1 MPMSELFA
9 SLGSNPYF
17 SAGFGLVGV
26 GAVLAGVRKGGIQ
39 ALVALRRYA
48 LITLEVPSKDKSYHW
63 VLQWITAQAN
73 RAQHISVETTF
84 KQHDTGRITTT
95 YDFVPSPGTHF
106 FYYKRNWIRVERTRE
121 KMVDLT
127 TGAPWETVTLTAL
140 GRDKKIFNDLL
151 NEAKTMALARTEG
164 KTLMYIPMGAEW
176 RQFGFPRRKRPLDSV
191 ILDEGLSEKIL
202 NDVKDFN
209 TNSKWYTD
217 RGIPYRRG
225 YLLYGPPG
233 CGKSSFIQ
241 ALAGELDYSI
251 CVMNLSDRSLSD
263 DRLNHLMSVAPQQ
276 SIILLE
282 DIDAAFVKKDDSMD
296 GSKRENVY
304 MNRVTFS
311 GLLNTL
317 DGVASTE
324 ERIVFMTTNHIDRLD
339 PALIRPG
346 RVDLQLEISW
356 ASESQITRM
365 FARFY
370 PEKPKSLAIK
380 FADKII
386 ESGGKK
392 SIAQLQGHFMMFKN
406 DPEGAVLNADK
417 M

>member
-121 KMVDLT
+121 KMVDLS

-164 KTLMYIPMGAEW
+164 KTVMYIPMGAEW
-176 RQFGFPRRKRPLDSV
+176 RQFGFPRRKRPIDSV

-202 NDVKDFN
+202 DDVKDFN
-209 TNSKWYTD
+209 TNSNWYMD
-217 RGIPYRRG
+217 RG
-225 YLLYGPPG
+225 
-233 CGKSSFIQ
+233 K
-241 ALAGELDYSI
+241 
-251 CVMNLSDRSLSD
+251 
-263 DRLNHLMSVAPQQ
+263 
-276 SIILLE
+276 
-282 DIDAAFVKKDDSMD
+282 
-296 GSKRENVY
+296 
-304 MNRVTFS
+304 
-311 GLLNTL
+311 
-317 DGVASTE
+317 
-324 ERIVFMTTNHIDRLD
+324 
-339 PALIRPG
+339 
-346 RVDLQLEISW
+346 
-356 ASESQITRM
+356 
-365 FARFY
+365 
-370 PEKPKSLAIK
+370 
-380 FADKII
+380 
-386 ESGGKK
+386 
-392 SIAQLQGHFMMFKN
+392 
-406 DPEGAVLNADK
+406 
-417 M
+417 